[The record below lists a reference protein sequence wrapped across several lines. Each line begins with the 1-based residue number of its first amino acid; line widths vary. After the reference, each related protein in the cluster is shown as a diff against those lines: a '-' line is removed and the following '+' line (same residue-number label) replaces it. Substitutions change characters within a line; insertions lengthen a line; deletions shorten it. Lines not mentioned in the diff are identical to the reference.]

1 LILGEAE
8 AAMTAF
14 DAGLSLAAAGEHQIW
29 PSTAGARLRS
39 LLALNDAERA
49 ATEGR
54 IYLRAAEEAE
64 IGYAVHYIDMPLAVA
79 EAKLGD
85 ADAASRR
92 ADQVIADFQ
101 RLECQG
107 VNLGL
112 AYETRARVALYAGDR
127 DNAEA
132 YIGRAAS
139 VLRASQSRTAK
150 ARHLR
155 LQQELREQFGD
166 VDTAAGAGLELSTQ
180 AGFTSL
186 ISTMMH
192 KCETAEARAH
202 QGLSILIAHSQ
213 SLGGYLY
220 AAGRGG
226 LQLVASIG
234 LDEPSDAITS
244 IARQAMADEIE
255 LNEEETETGA
265 FDESADAANVPAQD
279 RHLRSVVVSHQT
291 AEGFVVTAVA
301 VLRIDLK
308 TAFVPPNDVARV
320 VSKLL
325 VEAGDTAVLA

>member
-1 LILGEAE
+1 
-8 AAMTAF
+8 
-14 DAGLSLAAAGEHQIW
+14 
-29 PSTAGARLRS
+29 

-213 SLGGYLY
+213 SSGKLRPTCETLP
-220 AAGRGG
+220 ALQFENDLALAPLMGRK
-226 LQLVASIG
+226 S
-234 LDEPSDAITS
+234 
-244 IARQAMADEIE
+244 
-255 LNEEETETGA
+255 LN
-265 FDESADAANVPAQD
+265 
-279 RHLRSVVVSHQT
+279 R
-291 AEGFVVTAVA
+291 TAVSSA
-301 VLRIDLK
+301 HERQSMLSTARKNK
-308 TAFVPPNDVARV
+308 TISASLPN
-320 VSKLL
+320 
-325 VEAGDTAVLA
+325 